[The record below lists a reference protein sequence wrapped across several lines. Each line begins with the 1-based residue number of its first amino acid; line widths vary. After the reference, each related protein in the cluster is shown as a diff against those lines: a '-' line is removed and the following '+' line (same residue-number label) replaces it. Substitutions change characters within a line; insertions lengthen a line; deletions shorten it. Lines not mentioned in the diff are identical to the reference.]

1 MGGGRGL
8 GMRASVQALGHKARK
23 PKYSNIK
30 TEIDGITF
38 DSKKEAQRYVT
49 LKLLERIGDIED
61 LVLQPKF
68 LIAESV
74 ILDGRKQR
82 ARYYIAD
89 FQYTDLVTGKT
100 VVEDVKGMK
109 TAAYRAKRH
118 QVKLIHGIE
127 VKEV

>member
-1 MGGGRGL
+1 MTPAEA
-8 GMRASVQALGHKARK
+8 RAAILKALGRKARK
-23 PKYSNIK
+23 PKYRNVK
-30 TEIDGITF
+30 TEVDGITF
-38 DSKKEAQRYVT
+38 DSKKEAERYVT
-49 LKLLERIGDIED
+49 LKLMQRIGEITD

-82 ARYYIAD
+82 ARYCIAD
-89 FQYTDLVTGKT
+89 FQYVDAATGKT

-118 QVKLIHGIE
+118 QVKLLHGIE
-127 VKEV
+127 VREV

>member
-1 MGGGRGL
+1 MTPAEA
-8 GMRASVQALGHKARK
+8 RAAILKALGHKARK
-23 PKYSNIK
+23 PKYSNVK
-30 TEIDGITF
+30 TEVDGILF
-38 DSKKEAQRYVT
+38 DSKKEANRYVA

-68 LIAESV
+68 LIADAV

-89 FQYTDLVTGKT
+89 FQYVDAATGKT
-100 VVEDVKGMK
+100 VVEDVKGIK

-118 QVKLIHGIE
+118 QMMLAHEIE

>member
-1 MGGGRGL
+1 MTPEQARAAYLKSIGHGL
-8 GMRASVQALGHKARK
+8 KKA
-23 PKYSNIK
+23 KYSNVK
-30 TEIDGITF
+30 TEVDGITF
-38 DSKKEAQRYVT
+38 DSKKEAERYVT
-49 LKLLERIGDIED
+49 LKLMQRIGDIED

-68 LIAESV
+68 LIADAV
-74 ILDGRKQR
+74 VLDGRKQR

-89 FQYTDLVTGKT
+89 FQYTDAATGNT

-118 QVKLIHGIE
+118 QVKLLHGIE

>member
-1 MGGGRGL
+1 MTPVEA
-8 GMRASVQALGHKARK
+8 RAAILKALGRKARK
-23 PKYSNIK
+23 PKYSNVK
-30 TEIDGITF
+30 TEVDGITF
-38 DSKKEAQRYVT
+38 DSKKEANRYVL
-49 LKLLERIGDIED
+49 LKLLERAGQITD

-68 LIAESV
+68 LIADAV

-89 FQYTDLVTGKT
+89 FQYVDTATGKT

-109 TAAYRAKRH
+109 TATYRAKRH
-118 QVKLIHGIE
+118 QVKLLHGIE

>member
-1 MGGGRGL
+1 MTPEQARAAHLKSIGHGL
-8 GMRASVQALGHKARK
+8 KKA
-23 PKYSNIK
+23 KYSNIK
-30 TEIDGITF
+30 TEVDGILF
-38 DSKKEAQRYVT
+38 DSKKEANRYVL
-49 LKLLERIGDIED
+49 LKLLERTGEITD

-68 LIAESV
+68 LIADAV

>member
-1 MGGGRGL
+1 MTPAEA
-8 GMRASVQALGHKARK
+8 RAEILKALGRKPRK
-23 PKYSNIK
+23 PKYSNVK
-30 TEIDGITF
+30 TEVDGILF

-61 LVLQPKF
+61 LVLQPRF
-68 LIAESV
+68 LIADAV
-74 ILDGRKQR
+74 VLDGRKQR

-89 FQYTDLVTGKT
+89 FQYVDAATGKT

-118 QVKLIHGIE
+118 QVMLVHGIE